1 MVGVVGSSPIAPT
14 NKNSNLRHFEVAF
27 LFAYENCMETHL
39 YFSIDST
46 LFRIKNWIHCTV
58 GTGT

>member
-1 MVGVVGSSPIAPT
+1 
-14 NKNSNLRHFEVAF
+14 VAF